1 MIRLISVVFFA
12 TVLISCSGT
21 ETNTETDTSA
31 TTLKDAYEDAFLI
44 GTALSRG
51 QIFGQD
57 EQDIQLVEQHFN
69 AITPENV
76 MKWENIHPEPG
87 VYDFE
92 AADAF
97 VEYGEENDMFMVG
110 HTLVWHS
117 QVPSWVF
124 EDEEGNE
131 LSREALLERMKDHIE
146 TVVGRYAGRVQAWDV
161 VNEALND
168 DGSYRESRWYEIIGQ
183 DYLVKAF
190 EYAREADPNAELYY
204 NDYSLEVPSKRD
216 GAVRLVEYL
225 QENNAPITGIGTQG
239 HFSLSWPPL
248 NEVEQTIT
256 DFAALGIDVMV
267 TEIEIDVLP
276 NAMNNMGA
284 DISAS
289 AELREELNPYPD
301 ALPDSVQ
308 QQLADRYAELFEV
321 YMEHRDDIS
330 RITFWGVTDGDT
342 WKNNWPVQGRTNYP
356 LLFNRQWE
364 PKPAF
369 DAVIDVAEQ
378 YSEE

>member
-1 MIRLISVVFFA
+1 
-12 TVLISCSGT
+12 
-21 ETNTETDTSA
+21 
-31 TTLKDAYEDAFLI
+31 
-44 GTALSRG
+44 
-51 QIFGQD
+51 
-57 EQDIQLVEQHFN
+57 
-69 AITPENV
+69 
-76 MKWENIHPEPG
+76 
-87 VYDFE
+87 
-92 AADAF
+92 
-97 VEYGEENDMFMVG
+97 
-110 HTLVWHS
+110 VWHS
-117 QVPSWVF
+117 QVPNWVF

-131 LSREALLERMKDHIE
+131 LSREALLERMKDHID
-146 TVVGRYAGRVQAWDV
+146 TVVGRYAGRVDAWDV

-190 EYAREADPNAELYY
+190 EYAREADPDAELYY

-225 QENNAPITGIGTQG
+225 QENDAPITGIGTQG
-239 HFSLSWPPL
+239 HFSLNWPPL

-267 TEIEIDVLP
+267 TELEIDVLP

-308 QQLADRYAELFEV
+308 QQLSDRYAELFEV
-321 YMEHRDDIS
+321 YMEHRDDIT

>member
-1 MIRLISVVFFA
+1 MFLA
-12 TVLISCSGT
+12 TLMISCADSNM
-21 ETNTETDTSA
+21 ESEPA
-31 TTLKDAYEDAFLI
+31 IPTLKNAFEDAFLM
-44 GTALSRG
+44 GTALNRS
-51 QIFGQD
+51 QIFGD
-57 EQDIQLVEQHFN
+57 DAEGIQLTKTHFN

-87 VYDFE
+87 EYDFE
-92 AADAF
+92 AADRF
-97 VEYGEENDMFMVG
+97 VEFGEENDMFMVG

-117 QVPSWVF
+117 QVPDWVF
-124 EDEEGNE
+124 EDEQGNE
-131 LSREALLERMKDHIE
+131 LSREALLERMKDHID
-146 TVVGRYAGRVQAWDV
+146 TVAGRYAGRIDAWDV

-168 DGSYRESRWYEIIGQ
+168 DGTYRESRWFEIIGQ

-190 EYAREADPNAELYY
+190 EYAREAAPEAELYY

-239 HFSLSWPPL
+239 HFSLDWPEL
-248 NEVEQTIT
+248 SEVEQTIT
-256 DFAALGIDVMV
+256 DFADLGIDVMV

-276 NAMNNMGA
+276 NAMDHMGA
-284 DISAS
+284 DVSES
-289 AELREELNPYPD
+289 AELRDELNPYPD
-301 ALPDSVQ
+301 ALPDSVH
-308 QQLADRYAELFEV
+308 QQLADRYADLFEV
-321 YMEHRDDIS
+321 YMRHRDDIT

-356 LLFNRQWE
+356 LLFNREWE

-369 DAVIDVAEQ
+369 NAVIDVAEQ

>member
-1 MIRLISVVFFA
+1 MIRLISVVFLA
-12 TVLISCSGT
+12 TILVSCSGT
-21 ETNTETDTSA
+21 ETNDDTSA
-31 TTLKDAYEDAFLI
+31 TTLKDAYEDAFMI
-44 GTALSRG
+44 GTALNRS

-57 EQDIQLVEQHFN
+57 VQDIQLVEQHFN

-97 VEYGEENDMFMVG
+97 VEFGEENDMFMVG

-117 QVPSWVF
+117 QVPNWVF

-131 LSREALLERMKDHIE
+131 LSREALLERMKDHID
-146 TVVGRYAGRVQAWDV
+146 TVVGRYAGRVDAWDV

-190 EYAREADPNAELYY
+190 EYAREADPDAELYY

-225 QENNAPITGIGTQG
+225 QENDAPITGIGTQG
-239 HFSLSWPPL
+239 HFSLNWPPL

-321 YMEHRDDIS
+321 YMEHRDDIT